1 MTFGFFM
8 FEALPFV
15 LAGLDAHADLTGRL
29 ASAESVAM
37 TVIVADAAPQD
48 KPQGAGTE

>member
-8 FEALPFV
+8 FEAPPCV
-15 LAGLDAHADLTGRL
+15 LAGLDAHADLAGRL
-29 ASAESVAM
+29 ASAESIAV

-48 KPQGAGTE
+48 KP